1 MNRILLIEDD
11 SDKREKI
18 SSFVQSV
25 VSYKIELIE
34 AESLRSGWKAILRD
48 GRFDLILLD
57 MSMPGFDSETEKGGG
72 DPESFA
78 GSEIMAQ
85 MSLRGIV
92 IPVIVVTQYN
102 TFDNGAVSL
111 DELVKSFYAS
121 YPEFFIGYIYYNSAL
136 DSWKSELERFIQMVE
151 N

>member
-1 MNRILLIEDD
+1 MNRILLVEDD

-25 VSYKIELIE
+25 LAYKVELVE
-34 AESLRSGWKAILRD
+34 AESLRSGWKAIVRD

-57 MSMPGFDSETEKGGG
+57 MSMPGFDSETEAGGG

-78 GSEIMAQ
+78 GAEIMAQ
-85 MSLRGIV
+85 MSLRKIA

-111 DELVKSFYAS
+111 DELVKGFEAS
-121 YPEFFIGYIYYNSAL
+121 YPEFFLGYIYYSSAL
-136 DSWKSELERFIQMVE
+136 DSWKSELERFIHMVK